1 MHIHTASGTENI
13 YHDTSSQVATH
24 LKCNIATVLLNLVAF
39 HTKKSN
45 KAFKKKKKFHKS
57 HLGH

>member
-13 YHDTSSQVATH
+13 YHDTSSQVATR

-39 HTKKSN
+39 HTKK
-45 KAFKKKKKFHKS
+45 KVIKHLKKKFTKAI
-57 HLGH
+57 